1 MINIEVINRILKIL
15 FLNMCIVYIF
25 IKITNYKELNRKKMI
40 ILSIGSLF
48 GAIIYNFF
56 RKHFSIVLNTF
67 FSFVLISLLLSYVT
81 ENRIEKILFED
92 LFAAGIAYIVFIFSV
107 IMLSFLV
114 DISNLNIPNDSPI
127 GLFVINLIE
136 FFILH
141 FFFKIKRFRNGFD
154 FLKNDKYSNFKFI
167 SVLIVGVL
175 LVLYS
180 FLGKYERGV
189 NESVYCIVILIAV
202 ILVIFIRKQIT
213 LSYKQMLKE
222 DTISQLE
229 ADLEAEKIKNE
240 KISHELEVL
249 AKINHKYSTRISALE
264 SYVNTS
270 INKLNNNFNTEFA
283 DELFNAK
290 ELVEKLSKEYTAE
303 LSEEF
308 KYAKK
313 LPKTNNLGLD
323 NIINYLNAQANKDNI
338 EFDLEINFE
347 ISCLVDNAIPQ
358 NKLETLIADHIKD
371 SIIAINHSNNK
382 VRNIMLI
389 FDKVNECYE
398 IKIYDTGIEFEID
411 TLLKLGLQTI
421 TTHKDTGGSGIGF
434 MTTFETMR
442 QCMASL
448 IIEEYENNINNY
460 TKSITIR
467 FDGKNEYKIRSYRA
481 DIIKKQSIDDRIV
494 IEKL

>member
-1 MINIEVINRILKIL
+1 MINIRFINIILKIL
-15 FLNMCIVYIF
+15 FLNICTFYVF
-25 IKITNYKELNRKKMI
+25 IKITNFKGISRKNIFLLVGTDFITAMIYASLERYCSI
-40 ILSIGSLF
+40 ILNTIILFLFISFIICFITKNTIESCLIIGM
-48 GAIIYNFF
+48 
-56 RKHFSIVLNTF
+56 FSITISYVF
-67 FSFVLISLLLSYVT
+67 FIVSGLIS
-81 ENRIEKILFED
+81 
-92 LFAAGIAYIVFIFSV
+92 
-107 IMLSFLV
+107 SFLA
-114 DISNLNIPNDSPI
+114 DLIILNIPQEKPI
-127 GLFVINLIE
+127 GALIIFFNEIILLF
-136 FFILH
+136 
-141 FFFKIKRFRNGFD
+141 FFFKTKRFKHGLA
-154 FLKNDKYSNFKFI
+154 FLKNNKYNKYKFFPI
-167 SVLIVGVL
+167 LIVVCL
-175 LVLYS
+175 LILYS
-180 FLGKYERGV
+180 FLSDYRSNLYEGL
-189 NESVYCIVILIAV
+189 IFGVILIS
-202 ILVIFIRKQIT
+202 IFFIIFIKKQIT
-213 LSYKQMLKE
+213 QSYKEILKE
-222 DTISQLE
+222 DTINQLE
-229 ADLEAEKIKNE
+229 NDLEAEKIKNE
-240 KISHELEVL
+240 KISHELAVL

-290 ELVEKLSKEYTAE
+290 ELIENLSKEYTAE

-338 EFDLEINFE
+338 EFDLKINFE
-347 ISCLVDNAIPQ
+347 ISCLIDNVILQ

-382 VRNIMLI
+382 VRNIMLV

-411 TLLKLGLQTI
+411 TLLKLGLQTV

-434 MTTFETMR
+434 MTTFETMK

-481 DIIKKQSIDDRIV
+481 YIIKKQSIDDRIV